1 LSYAIAGYA
10 MNLAALYY
18 GPEFDWVDACSVSV
32 FRDLDSPAMHTMLR
46 SLRDAMRANSIISD
60 GSGGRLTVPPL
71 SLEPAPEVFKDLQRI
86 FTQHTN
92 AISAKLYYEF
102 LQEAVAVFRE
112 IEQAP
117 ISMVEVFSPD
127 FQSQHQG
134 IIAEYELYKD
144 WRF

>member
-92 AISAKLYYEF
+92 AEVRRYGNAEVRRYGNAEVREYGF
-102 LQEAVAVFRE
+102 L
-112 IEQAP
+112 
-117 ISMVEVFSPD
+117 
-127 FQSQHQG
+127 
-134 IIAEYELYKD
+134 
-144 WRF
+144 